1 MKMKERTFDE
11 FRKAMLSN
19 CELVTTIA
27 AEDTNEGK
35 SSEAKLLRN
44 LIQKCL
50 KFEFFF
56 KIDMNKNLKMSDSYV
71 RRNFAFDEVIHN
83 MKGTIQYFLTDHD
96 SWLPVQVNA
105 IEIINVLVSYY
116 EAN

>member
-50 KFEFFF
+50 
-56 KIDMNKNLKMSDSYV
+56 L
-71 RRNFAFDEVIHN
+71 
-83 MKGTIQYFLTDHD
+83 
-96 SWLPVQVNA
+96 
-105 IEIINVLVSYY
+105 
-116 EAN
+116 